1 MARFTEKKIMLATL
15 STNIKDVSTSMT
27 KPFTSNF
34 LQKWFT
40 SLLSFVLVSVDKS
53 LYKEKLEIEA
63 LSINN
68 SAKKN

>member
-1 MARFTEKKIMLATL
+1 MARSTERNIMLAIL
-15 STNIKDVSTSMT
+15 SIHIKDVSASMN

-40 SLLSFVLVSVDKS
+40 SLLSLVLVSVDKS
-53 LYKEKLEIEA
+53 LYQEKLEIES
-63 LSINN
+63 LPINN